1 MALWYARGTKEM
13 MEGKPASAFSKGDFL
28 CLNSSS
34 SLSMIPALG
43 GIDIVGVATADST
56 QSVNGKVTYIVP
68 GFDTVFWSDATAGS
82 TFTKGANVNFN
93 YATANRRWVANG
105 STGTV
110 LAVCEIPVS
119 EVEGLSVNS
128 RIGVR
133 LVSNAGGLVLS

>member
-1 MALWYARGTKEM
+1 MALWYARGSKEI

-43 GIDIVGVATADST
+43 GIDIVGIAACDSND
-56 QSVNGKVTYIVP
+56 SVRDLVTYIVP

-93 YATANRRWVANG
+93 YATANRRWVANT
-105 STGTV
+105 STGTI

-119 EVEGLSVNS
+119 DVQGLSVNS

-133 LVSNAGGLVLS
+133 LVSNGGNLVLS